1 MVAVRNRGSQMTNTN
16 SSLSKKITILVKD
29 NDINILYN
37 KILEVEL
44 ARMAWF
50 VDVFF
55 FLFFL
60 IALILFVK
68 YTVVEAWES
77 TIFMYIFFLRQIHMT
92 TSLYFDEYSSFK
104 IRIDLDEHWI
114 LVFNSQKYICKTC
127 GKVIAK
133 DGTLVFTGLGL
144 G

>member
-1 MVAVRNRGSQMTNTN
+1 MTNTN

-55 FLFFL
+55 FFFFFNCVDVFSHSL
-60 IALILFVK
+60 ICKIYGCWGLRVHDIYV
-68 YTVVEAWES
+68 
-77 TIFMYIFFLRQIHMT
+77 YIFFFVRYIWPRLCILMNI
-92 TSLYFDEYSSFK
+92 ECSFK